1 MQRLIHGKIL
11 AGALSLL
18 VAIALA
24 VLTRVLVEKPA
35 EKLRARLRHKDRTPP
50 HTRKPE
56 FSAV

>member
-1 MQRLIHGKIL
+1 
-11 AGALSLL
+11 LSFL
-18 VAIALA
+18 VVIALGF
-24 VLTRVLVEKPA
+24 LTRVLVEKPA